1 MATTGRSKRF
11 ALGVSA
17 LIWVYWGVL
26 HIWVALEGVRQ
37 YISAGTK
44 GQWNLLIGGS
54 HVPRAAFQ
62 HTSDAITAYAHGQ
75 LILNFCLDVGGYGV
89 LALIIAWLLWKKESW
104 AACFIGLVVVGIGD
118 LAFLFSLVTTGVIE
132 ANIPTISGP
141 IVWFFAC
148 AIAPFGLPAI
158 RRKQEG

>member
-1 MATTGRSKRF
+1 MTTTTRNKQI
-11 ALGVSA
+11 ALVISA

-26 HIWVALEGVRQ
+26 HLWVAIEGIHQ
-37 YISAGTK
+37 YMSGGTS

-62 HTSDAITAYAHGQ
+62 HTTDNTTVYAQGQ

-104 AACFIGLVVVGIGD
+104 AAYFIGLFVVGIGD
-118 LAFLFSLVTTGVIE
+118 LAFLFSMVTTGVIE

-148 AIAPFGLPAI
+148 AIAPFGLPPI
-158 RRKQEG
+158 RRRQAG